1 MSLVRLGDKAPGF
14 AVKGVHHNRVSDYS
28 LSRYKGKWLVLFFYP
43 ADFTFICP
51 TEVVGFSKLAKEF
64 AAENAA
70 ILGVSVD
77 TIETHRS
84 WAKELGGLE
93 YPLLS
98 DVDRTLGRIYG
109 VLDEKENVSLRAT
122 FI

>member
-14 AVKGVHHNRVSDYS
+14 AVKGVHHNRVSEYS
-28 LSRYKGKWLVLFFYP
+28 LPRYEGKWLVLFFYP

-51 TEVVGFSKLAKEF
+51 TEVTGFSKM
-64 AAENAA
+64 AEPFRAEQAN

-77 TIETHRS
+77 SLESHQK
-84 WAKELGGLE
+84 WAEELGGIH

-98 DVDRTLGRIYG
+98 D
-109 VLDEKENVSLRAT
+109 E
-122 FI
+122 